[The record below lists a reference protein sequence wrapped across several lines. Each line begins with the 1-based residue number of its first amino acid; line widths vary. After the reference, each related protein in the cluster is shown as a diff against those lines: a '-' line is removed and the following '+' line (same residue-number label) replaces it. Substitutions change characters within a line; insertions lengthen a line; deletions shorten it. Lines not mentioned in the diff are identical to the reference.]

1 LLIINW
7 AMPALRLGRS
17 IAASNSLSPPAHS
30 AIPYGFS
37 MVLKLSI
44 FKFDPNRL

>member
-1 LLIINW
+1 
-7 AMPALRLGRS
+7 MPALRLVSG
-17 IAASNSLSPPAHS
+17 IAASNLPYPPAHS
-30 AIPYGFS
+30 AVPYGFS

>member
-1 LLIINW
+1 
-7 AMPALRLGRS
+7 MPALMRGAG
-17 IAASNSLSPPAHS
+17 IAHSNAQSPPTHPV
-30 AIPYGFS
+30 IPYGFS